1 VVDKLIDPDVNDYD
15 ARLLLN
21 QKTTALFLQ
30 ISANAFQKWGI
41 EPKEKRG
48 REALYYWP
56 DVQAARDQ
64 KRDEARDDLLF
75 NQKTTAALLGITPR
89 AFADWRIE
97 PCERRG
103 RDAYYHW
110 PAVFAE
116 YLKRRFPN
124 VNPDDDGEYL
134 DLNQER
140 ARLAKEQADKLEM
153 ENAIQRGE
161 IAYLPDV
168 AKQQGRV
175 FQMIR
180 TKALGLPTK
189 CAPHANPENP
199 NIARDIIEREVLE
212 LLGEVAAADLSE
224 ELDECGSDVRVAPV
238 NSQATTK
245 VNGHGVVRHKE
256 AAKQRK

>member
-1 VVDKLIDPDVNDYD
+1 VVDRLIDVELDN
-15 ARLLLN
+15 R
-21 QKTTALFLQ
+21 
-30 ISANAFQKWGI
+30 
-41 EPKEKRG
+41 
-48 REALYYWP
+48 
-56 DVQAARDQ
+56 
-64 KRDEARDDLLF
+64 LLF
-75 NQKTTAALLGITPR
+75 NQKTTALLLAISTQALSKWDVQPQ
-89 AFADWRIE
+89 
-97 PCERRG
+97 ERRG
-103 RDAYYHW
+103 REVFYYW
-110 PAVFAE
+110 PDVHAE
-116 YLKRRFPN
+116 FLRRNFPPR
-124 VNPDDDGEYL
+124 VAGDDDGEPVFLNL
-134 DLNQER
+134 DQER

-224 ELDECGSDVRVAPV
+224 EFVECGADGGRRALPDEPPA
-238 NSQATTK
+238 NGNGATTPRK
-245 VNGHGVVRHKE
+245 TSHRRNGAKH
-256 AAKQRK
+256 AAAR